1 MQVSDLLV
9 QYQNNLASGSEISTG
24 TKGIEQLVETAKQLK
39 VGNIFEGTINS
50 IKGNQIILGLSSGQ
64 NITARLDAGINLTK
78 GQSVFFQVKSN
89 DGTQVQIKPVSTG
102 AASGNP
108 TLMRA
113 LDAATL
119 PLNERNLNMVNA
131 MMKEQMSIGAKNLQ
145 DMSRQVLQFPGA
157 DPASIVEMKKLD
169 IPLTQSNVTQY
180 ENYKADAGE
189 VLKQVQQLTEELP
202 AAITSP
208 EIKIQESVEYNRQLV
223 SFFSGEEIEV
233 PSEQVMVPEVN
244 MTDGAED
251 MILQDGSNQGSRPE
265 LQEIKQEMSQ
275 AKDMAE
281 YPDGTLG
288 GTLSKT
294 EISDFEK
301 NIMEIVQDLPG
312 GEAKKEAMKLLPDM
326 AIKDTLVKLAN
337 FLSENAVGIFR
348 DKLMGVLGHKSYK
361 QMLNQMIAR
370 EWTIAPE
377 ELKQE
382 HTVRDLYRKMEMQLQ
397 SLQDIASKFPKSSE
411 TVSQAAKNLS
421 QNIEFMNQINQTY
434 TYVQMPIRFHGEN
447 ANSELYVYRN
457 NRGDRGA
464 EDGSYSAFLHFDME
478 YLGGMDISVKMQNKN
493 VTTNWYL
500 DSKDTFDILSEN
512 MHLLTEK
519 LEAKGYSCDMKLEN
533 ASKKVNFVEDF
544 LKADEKTGGEVHR
557 YSFDVRA

>member
-251 MILQDGSNQGSRPE
+251 MILHDGANQGSRPE

-337 FLSENAVGIFR
+337 FLSENAVGISR

>member
-64 NITARLDAGINLTK
+64 NITARLDARINLTK

-251 MILQDGSNQGSRPE
+251 MILQDGANQGSRPE

-337 FLSENAVGIFR
+337 FLSENAVGISR

>member
-233 PSEQVMVPEVN
+233 PSDQVMVPEVN

-251 MILQDGSNQGSRPE
+251 MILQDGANQGSRPE

-326 AIKDTLVKLAN
+326 TIKDTLVKLAN
-337 FLSENAVGIFR
+337 LLSENATEISR

>member
-1 MQVSDLLV
+1 
-9 QYQNNLASGSEISTG
+9 
-24 TKGIEQLVETAKQLK
+24 
-39 VGNIFEGTINS
+39 
-50 IKGNQIILGLSSGQ
+50 
-64 NITARLDAGINLTK
+64 
-78 GQSVFFQVKSN
+78 
-89 DGTQVQIKPVSTG
+89 
-102 AASGNP
+102 
-108 TLMRA
+108 
-113 LDAATL
+113 
-119 PLNERNLNMVNA
+119 
-131 MMKEQMSIGAKNLQ
+131 
-145 DMSRQVLQFPGA
+145 
-157 DPASIVEMKKLD
+157 
-169 IPLTQSNVTQY
+169 
-180 ENYKADAGE
+180 
-189 VLKQVQQLTEELP
+189 
-202 AAITSP
+202 
-208 EIKIQESVEYNRQLV
+208 
-223 SFFSGEEIEV
+223 
-233 PSEQVMVPEVN
+233 
-244 MTDGAED
+244 
-251 MILQDGSNQGSRPE
+251 
-265 LQEIKQEMSQ
+265 
-275 AKDMAE
+275 
-281 YPDGTLG
+281 
-288 GTLSKT
+288 
-294 EISDFEK
+294 
-301 NIMEIVQDLPG
+301 
-312 GEAKKEAMKLLPDM
+312 MKLLPDM

-337 FLSENAVGIFR
+337 FLSENAVGISR

-411 TVSQAAKNLS
+411 AVSQAAKNLS

>member
-251 MILQDGSNQGSRPE
+251 MILQDGANQGSRPE

-312 GEAKKEAMKLLPDM
+312 GEAKKEAMKLLPDK

-337 FLSENAVGIFR
+337 FLSENAVGISR

>member
-251 MILQDGSNQGSRPE
+251 MILQDGANQGSRPE

-337 FLSENAVGIFR
+337 FLSENAVGISR

>member
-64 NITARLDAGINLTK
+64 NITARLDAGVSLAK

-89 DGTQVQIKPVSTG
+89 DGTQIQIKPVSTG
-102 AASGNP
+102 ATSGNP

-119 PLNERNLNMVNA
+119 PVNEKNLNMVNA
-131 MMKEQMSIGAKNLQ
+131 MMKEQMSIGSKSLQ
-145 DMSRQVLQFPGA
+145 EMSRQILRFPEA
-157 DPASIVEMKKLD
+157 DPSSVVEMKKLD
-169 IPLTQSNVTQY
+169 IPLTEGNVIQY

-189 VLKQVQQLTEELP
+189 VLQQVQQLTEELP

-208 EIKIQESVEYNRQLV
+208 DISIKDSTEYNRQFIRFFADNGENLQSSSSVGVTEYVADTVEKNGVKEIQNQENV
-223 SFFSGEEIEV
+223 SG
-233 PSEQVMVPEVN
+233 MPE
-244 MTDGAED
+244 
-251 MILQDGSNQGSRPE
+251 
-265 LQEIKQEMSQ
+265 
-275 AKDMAE
+275 AKMQAE
-281 YPDGTLG
+281 YPEGTVGKAVSPTVLP
-288 GTLSKT
+288 
-294 EISDFEK
+294 DFG
-301 NIMEIVQDLPG
+301 NTIMELARDISVGISEQEAIVIKP
-312 GEAKKEAMKLLPDM
+312 EMSV
-326 AIKDTLVKLAN
+326 KDTLLNLADFLWEN
-337 FLSENAVGIFR
+337 ASALSKEKLSE
-348 DKLMGVLGHKSYK
+348 VLGHKGYK
-361 QMLNQMIAR
+361 QLLNDMIAR
-370 EWTIAPE
+370 EWTITPE

-382 HTVRDLYRKMEMQLQ
+382 HSVRDLYQKMEMQLQ
-397 SLQDIASKFPKSSE
+397 SLQEIAAKFPKSSE

-457 NRGDRGA
+457 NRGK
-464 EDGSYSAFLHFDME
+464 EEPSDGSYSAFLHFDME
-478 YLGGMDISVKMQNKN
+478 YLGGMDISVKMKNKN
-493 VTTNWYL
+493 VSTNWYL
-500 DSKDTFDILSEN
+500 DSKETYDILGEN
-512 MHLLTEK
+512 IHLLTEK

-533 ASKKVNFVEDF
+533 SGKKVNFVENF
-544 LKADEKTGGEVHR
+544 LKADAKTGGEVHR

>member
-157 DPASIVEMKKLD
+157 DSASIVEMKKLD

-251 MILQDGSNQGSRPE
+251 MILQDGVNQGSRPE

-337 FLSENAVGIFR
+337 FLSENAVGISR

>member
-251 MILQDGSNQGSRPE
+251 MILQDGANQGSRPE

-301 NIMEIVQDLPG
+301 NIMEIMQDLPG

-337 FLSENAVGIFR
+337 FLSENAAGISR

-411 TVSQAAKNLS
+411 AVSQAAKNLS

-457 NRGDRGA
+457 NRGDKGA

>member
-251 MILQDGSNQGSRPE
+251 MILQDGANQGSRPE

-275 AKDMAE
+275 AKNMAE

-337 FLSENAVGIFR
+337 FLSENAVGISR